1 MSAPPP
7 QPVAGSQRTKTMRHR
22 SLFLFALCAAAVYS
36 VGALPSDAD
45 TTEEI
50 NYASSEQKV
59 PCNNTINGEVTSA
72 TDVDGNV
79 IKGCGNVVR
88 NNTKLGS
95 ESGVVY
101 VWGSDNVVEDN
112 VIENSGGSIYV
123 GYTDSASNGNVI
135 VDNIADYI
143 ELYAANN
150 NTVRDN
156 VFGADA
162 ADRTPEHN
170 TASFLASDADS
181 NVVSDNHVDYMYLGS
196 EVHDNLI
203 RGNTAKNVDLQSSD
217 NHLDIEDNNIEAA
230 RYYDLASQGTSSD
243 DRYHYKPYAGTI
255 FAKGSENVTA
265 TANAGGYFG
274 LYHDANSTILDNDAV
289 SDYFDSNKD
298 VVVESNE
305 GA

>member
-1 MSAPPP
+1 
-7 QPVAGSQRTKTMRHR
+7 MRHQ
-22 SLFLFALCAAAVYS
+22 SLFLFALCAAAVCS
-36 VGALPSDAD
+36 VGALPSDATD
-45 TTEEI
+45 AI
-50 NYASSEQKV
+50 NYASSEHKV
-59 PCNNTINGEVTSA
+59 PCTNTVNGEVTSA

-79 IKGCGNVVR
+79 IKGCGNVLR

-95 ESGVVY
+95 ASEVVWVY
-101 VWGSDNVVEDN
+101 GSDNVVEDN
-112 VIENSGGSIYV
+112 VIENDGGFVEV
-123 GYTDSASNGNVI
+123 GYTDSTADSASNGNV
-135 VDNIADYI
+135 VVGNIADYI
-143 ELYAANN
+143 ELCTANN

-156 VFGADA
+156 VFGAEGFFA
-162 ADRTPEHN
+162 TADRTPEHN
-170 TASFLASDADS
+170 TASIMVETADS
-181 NVVSDNHVDYMYLGS
+181 NEVSDNHVDYMFLGS
-196 EVHDNLI
+196 EVNDNRI

-217 NHLDIEDNNIEAA
+217 NHLDIEDNNIEAE
-230 RYYDLASQGTSSD
+230 RYYDTTSKGTFGG
-243 DRYHYKPYAGTI
+243 DRYYYKPFAGTI